1 MKFDMFNLPTSTEV
15 KKIIPK
21 NSFDSYITNKQKKE
35 FSVYISKITWINK
48 LSFETINLQGKEIE
62 EIQIFTIELKEKNN
76 IKKLLDVIDKTIP
89 YTIIFIIT
97 FNDEFYVSTSP
108 KHSNP
113 NNPDHAVI
121 DYTFT
126 TEWSLKSDFNLI
138 INLKNSLDWL
148 YKDFCEQ
155 FKLNVVGSKTI
166 QHLVESQKELDI
178 IKRDINKLK
187 LAITNSKQFNKKVAL
202 NLKLKELEKL
212 LNDK

>member
-1 MKFDMFNLPTSTEV
+1 MFNLPTSTEV
-15 KKIIPK
+15 KKVIPK

-35 FSVYISKITWINK
+35 FSVYISKITWVNK
-48 LSFETINLQGKEIE
+48 LSFETINLLGKEIE
-62 EIQIFTIELKEKNN
+62 EIQIFNIELKEKNN
-76 IKKLLDVIDKTIP
+76 INKLLDVIDKTIP

-97 FNDEFYVSTSP
+97 FKEEFYVSTSP
-108 KHSNP
+108 KHINP
-113 NNPDHAVI
+113 NKPDNAVI
-121 DYTFT
+121 EYTFT
-126 TEWSLKSDFNLI
+126 TEWALKDDFNLM

-155 FKLNVVGSKTI
+155 FKPNRGSSKTI

-178 IKRDINKLK
+178 INREINKLK

-212 LNDK
+212 LK

>member
-1 MKFDMFNLPTSTEV
+1 MFNLPISTEV

-126 TEWSLKSDFNLI
+126 TEWSLKSDFNFI